1 MPPPPST
8 FGKRNAPRPP
18 VGREA
23 PSPTSAAVAPDHAA
37 FFARLRAETVDEDS
51 RPLAV
56 PRSFRAALLA
66 GLVVGCC
73 LAGLDATQA
82 DATLRRIAGLVP
94 GGAPRL
100 LPVVILLGLFG
111 GARAAATNLLL
122 SHWVLRRLGWTSHVA
137 YAAFGGAVAAL
148 IALLTE
154 GVLQS
159 GLMQSSLSQGHGFG
173 VEIATGAGAGFF
185 YRVFA
190 GAARA

>member
-1 MPPPPST
+1 MPPPSSN

-18 VGREA
+18 VA
-23 PSPTSAAVAPDHAA
+23 PKTPSPTSVALAPEHAA
-37 FFARLRAETVDEDS
+37 LFALMRAETVDEDG

-56 PRSFRAALLA
+56 PRSFRAAFLA

-82 DATLRRIAGLVP
+82 DAAVRHLAGLLP
-94 GGAPRL
+94 DGAPPL

-111 GARAAATNLLL
+111 GARAAATNLLV

-137 YAAFGGAVAAL
+137 YAASGGAVAACV
-148 IALLTE
+148 ALLIE
-154 GVLQS
+154 RALQS
-159 GLMQSSLSQGHGFG
+159 GALETSMFQGHG
-173 VEIATGAGAGFF
+173 IAIDVAAGAGAGFF